1 MAFLMDEKRCTS
13 PISNAH
19 VSAVIGPIA
28 GNVHEP
34 LAMSQ
39 KQQQALH
46 LTNLSQFFRNPGL
59 RNSYF
64 LEWRFSDCPSGQYR
78 KPNTGKYVPLF
89 VEKRLLTLSTGV
101 TMIMKNATF
110 LCAVFV
116 CASLG
121 AAKEHPDYQ
130 TGKILQ
136 MDSTSCGMQEKGSK
150 TVTGEIFGTDG
161 QHKRTQELLCQE
173 YTVQSDRVIYRSRP
187 KDDKHPVLL
196 PVGETAH
203 FRLHKDKLI
212 LQVPEADG
220 KEREYIVVSMTPRQ
234 DAPQLASKN

>member
-1 MAFLMDEKRCTS
+1 
-13 PISNAH
+13 
-19 VSAVIGPIA
+19 
-28 GNVHEP
+28 
-34 LAMSQ
+34 
-39 KQQQALH
+39 
-46 LTNLSQFFRNPGL
+46 
-59 RNSYF
+59 
-64 LEWRFSDCPSGQYR
+64 
-78 KPNTGKYVPLF
+78 
-89 VEKRLLTLSTGV
+89 
-101 TMIMKNATF
+101 MIMKNATF

-116 CASLG
+116 CASLS

-150 TVTGEIFGTDG
+150 TVAGEIFGTDG

-173 YTVQSDRVIYRSRP
+173 YTVQSDRVIYRIRP